1 MSDIEVGKEVLKR
14 IVLVHLPNNAD
25 KFRMLLFMIRK
36 LYSLVAGDCA
46 PDNRCNPTSRSFVG
60 RFPLWYD
67 YQREN

>member
-46 PDNRCNPTSRSFVG
+46 PDNQMQPNIKKFCWEVSFMV
-60 RFPLWYD
+60 
-67 YQREN
+67 